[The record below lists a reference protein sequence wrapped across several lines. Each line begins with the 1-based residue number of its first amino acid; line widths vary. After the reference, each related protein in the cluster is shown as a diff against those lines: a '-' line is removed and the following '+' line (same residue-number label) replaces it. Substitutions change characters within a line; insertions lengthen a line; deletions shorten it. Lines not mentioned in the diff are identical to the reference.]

1 MDISVLDWLGR
12 TASRLGD
19 KTVFSDGETSFTFAD
34 VDRISDS
41 VGTFLC
47 GRVSAQRPV
56 VVMSARRALTPSA
69 FLGVVKAGCF
79 YAPID
84 ATMPVSRLNQILS
97 VIRADVMLVD
107 RAFAELAAKL
117 DFSGEIVVLED
128 VLDTPAD
135 AALLHKARAAII
147 STSPLYVIFTSG
159 STGVPKG
166 VITSHESLMRYIDAV
181 GTVLSIGEDDVLGN
195 QSPLDYIA
203 AVRDIYLPLHVGA
216 STVIV
221 PKSEFAM
228 PVKLFET
235 LTKNGVTA
243 ICWSVA
249 GLDLPVKLGAFA
261 EAKPETIKK
270 VCFSGSAISA
280 KTLRAWQDALPQALF
295 VNQYGPTEATASCTY
310 YVVPEKVAEGEVLPI
325 GVPYKNYGIVLL
337 NEDHTATAPGEIGEI
352 CVTGASVTLGYYGAP
367 DKTAE
372 SFIQNP
378 LNPYY
383 RETIYKTGD
392 LGRLREDGNLE
403 FHGRKDRQIK
413 HMGHR
418 IELGEIEATAMRV
431 EGVSECVSLYL
442 KEKELLYLF
451 YTGTASAKEI
461 TLHFRSVLPA
471 FMVPRK
477 LVALPDIPRLPNGK
491 TDMQALRAQ
500 MK

>member
-128 VLDTPAD
+128 VMDTPAD

-166 VITSHESLMRYIDAV
+166 VITSHESLMR
-181 GTVLSIGEDDVLGN
+181 
-195 QSPLDYIA
+195 
-203 AVRDIYLPLHVGA
+203 
-216 STVIV
+216 
-221 PKSEFAM
+221 
-228 PVKLFET
+228 
-235 LTKNGVTA
+235 
-243 ICWSVA
+243 
-249 GLDLPVKLGAFA
+249 
-261 EAKPETIKK
+261 
-270 VCFSGSAISA
+270 
-280 KTLRAWQDALPQALF
+280 
-295 VNQYGPTEATASCTY
+295 
-310 YVVPEKVAEGEVLPI
+310 
-325 GVPYKNYGIVLL
+325 
-337 NEDHTATAPGEIGEI
+337 
-352 CVTGASVTLGYYGAP
+352 
-367 DKTAE
+367 
-372 SFIQNP
+372 
-378 LNPYY
+378 
-383 RETIYKTGD
+383 
-392 LGRLREDGNLE
+392 
-403 FHGRKDRQIK
+403 
-413 HMGHR
+413 
-418 IELGEIEATAMRV
+418 
-431 EGVSECVSLYL
+431 
-442 KEKELLYLF
+442 
-451 YTGTASAKEI
+451 
-461 TLHFRSVLPA
+461 
-471 FMVPRK
+471 
-477 LVALPDIPRLPNGK
+477 
-491 TDMQALRAQ
+491 
-500 MK
+500 